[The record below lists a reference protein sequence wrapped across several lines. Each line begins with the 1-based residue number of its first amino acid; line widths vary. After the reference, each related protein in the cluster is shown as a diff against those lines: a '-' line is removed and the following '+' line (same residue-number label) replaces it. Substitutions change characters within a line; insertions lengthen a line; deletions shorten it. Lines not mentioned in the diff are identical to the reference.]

1 MNSKPL
7 TVFETPW
14 FRIERALETV
24 NGDPY
29 YVLRAPDA
37 VVVFALTHDERII
50 LIRQNRIARGGP
62 TLECP
67 AGAIEPGE
75 TPREAAL
82 RELREETGFEAGE
95 IFALGRGGL
104 GLDRDTAVMH
114 GFVVF
119 GAKRPAGAVPEPGI
133 EVVLVTMSE
142 FQNIVRE
149 GRFEQLAALGVAF
162 NAFLCFKER
171 LSGMLPDEIT

>member
-1 MNSKPL
+1 MSRKPL
-7 TVFETPW
+7 TIFETPW
-14 FRIERALETV
+14 FRIEEVADTT

-29 YVLRAPDA
+29 YIFRGADA
-37 VVVFALTHDERII
+37 VIVFAITEDQRII
-50 LIRQNRIARGGP
+50 LINQNRIARGGI

-67 AGAIEPGE
+67 AGSIEPGE

-95 IFALGRGGL
+95 IFPLGLGGL

-119 GAKRPAGAVPEPGI
+119 GAHRALGAVPEAGI
-133 EVVLVTMSE
+133 EVRLVSMIE
-142 FQNIVRE
+142 FREIVQS
-149 GRFEQLAALGVAF
+149 GMFEQLAALGVAF
-162 NAFLCFKER
+162 NALLCFKER
-171 LSGMLPDEIT
+171 LSGILPD